1 MKGRNDKK
9 NGEKKASHQGGK
21 AQSEAV
27 KRKARGGRAKRQS
40 EPATVEKGE
49 KEKNAPF
56 FPFSPFLF
64 LGKEKKHT
72 GGEKEGKKGN
82 MKSKGSM
89 N

>member
-9 NGEKKASHQGGK
+9 NGEKKASRQGGK

-27 KRKARGGRAKRQS
+27 KRKARGGRARRQS

-56 FPFSPFLF
+56 FPFFPFLF
-64 LGKEKKHT
+64 LGKEKNIPV
-72 GGEKEGKKGN
+72 EKKRGRKEI
-82 MKSKGSM
+82 
-89 N
+89 